1 MSDPDRCYK
10 LLDDLSTGE
19 EDFMRK
25 PLQVSLESI
34 IEQIEKY
41 KAKND
46 KIREEIEIKK
56 LEIPDQFVEE

>member
-1 MSDPDRCYK
+1 
-10 LLDDLSTGE
+10 
-19 EDFMRK
+19 MRK

-34 IEQIEKY
+34 IEQIEKQ

-56 LEIPDQFVEE
+56 LEVPDEFVEE